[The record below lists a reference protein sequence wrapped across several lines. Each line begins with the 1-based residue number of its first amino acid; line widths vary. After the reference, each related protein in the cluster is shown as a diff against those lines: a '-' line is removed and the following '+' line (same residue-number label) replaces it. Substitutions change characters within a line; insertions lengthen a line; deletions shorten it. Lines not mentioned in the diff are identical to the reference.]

1 MTRSHFRWVAPV
13 LMFAAAILAWQGVAS
28 TDWFDDLTLASPTE
42 VADSLWSD
50 RSLLFDSL
58 GTTVTEVLVGLAIS
72 VAVGFVTAVAMH
84 LWRPLHEAA
93 YPLLVGSQ
101 AIPVVIVA
109 PLFIIAFDYGL
120 WPKVAI
126 VALVCFF
133 PITVNLMDGLR
144 SVAPEQLK
152 LMRSLGASRLQT
164 LWKVELPSAL
174 PSLFSGLK
182 IAATVSVIG
191 AVFGEAAGAE
201 SGLGYLVL
209 LDNHQLETPRAYA
222 GVVLLAALAVGLFLL
237 TTLAERYATPW
248 TREGDPST

>member
-1 MTRSHFRWVAPV
+1 MRRYLAPAA
-13 LMFAAAILAWQGVAS
+13 LFALALGAWQAVAS
-28 TDWFDDLTLASPTE
+28 TAWFDDLTLASPTE
-42 VADSLWSD
+42 VADALWTE
-50 RSLLFDSL
+50 RSLLLDSL
-58 GTTVTEVLVGLAIS
+58 GTTASEVVIGLAFA
-72 VAVGFVTAVAMH
+72 VAFGALTAVSMH
-84 LWRPLHEAA
+84 LWRPLRDAA

-101 AIPVVIVA
+101 AIPIVLIA

-133 PITVNLMDGLR
+133 PVTVSLMDGLR
-144 SVAPEQLK
+144 SVADEQLK
-152 LMRSLGASRLQT
+152 LMRSLGASRATT

-182 IAATVSVIG
+182 IAATVAVIA

-209 LDNHQLETPRAYA
+209 LDNHQLQTPRAYA
-222 GVVLLAALAVGLFLL
+222 GVVLLAALAVALFVL
-237 TTLAERYATPW
+237 TALAERFAVPW
-248 TREGDPST
+248 NRQGDRPA

>member
-1 MTRSHFRWVAPV
+1 MTRWLSPLALF
-13 LMFAAAILAWQGVAS
+13 FAALLAWQGVAS
-28 TDWFDDLTLASPTE
+28 TGWFDDLTLASPTE
-42 VADSLWSD
+42 VASSLWND
-50 RSLLFDSL
+50 RSLLLDSL
-58 GTTVTEVLVGLAIS
+58 GTTAAEVALGLLIA
-72 VAVGFVTAVAMH
+72 VALGAVTAVGMH
-84 LWRPLHEAA
+84 GWRPLHEAA

-101 AIPVVIVA
+101 AIPVVVVA

-133 PITVNLMDGLR
+133 PVTVNLMDGLR

-174 PSLFSGLK
+174 PRLFTGLK

-209 LDNHQLETPRAYA
+209 LDNQQLETPRAYA
-222 GVVLLAALAVGLFLL
+222 GVVLLAALAVALFVL
-237 TTLAERYATPW
+237 TTVAERIAVPW
-248 TREGDPST
+248 KRHGGDSAA

>member
-1 MTRSHFRWVAPV
+1 MRRYLAPV
-13 LMFAAAILAWQGVAS
+13 LLFAAAILAWQGVAS

-42 VADSLWSD
+42 VARSLWNDSG
-50 RSLLFDSL
+50 LLFDSL
-58 GTTVTEVLVGLAIS
+58 AVTLTEVAVGLALS
-72 VAVGFVTAVAMH
+72 VALGAACAIAMH

-101 AIPVVIVA
+101 AIPVVLVA

-133 PITVNLMDGLR
+133 PVTVNLMDGLR

-209 LDNHQLETPRAYA
+209 LDNHQLQTPRAYA
-222 GVVLLAALAVGLFLL
+222 GVVLLAALAVGMFAL
-237 TTLAERYATPW
+237 TALVERFALPW
-248 TREGDPST
+248 KRQGEPTT